1 MMQLERIQAG
11 GTLFKSS
18 CCRTLGL
25 AFLLLAWV
33 WALAP
38 PQALARGA
46 CAGETAA
53 VSSSPAPDLR
63 ASVLCLVNEARLE
76 HGLPALQQDPRLQ
89 AAAQRH
95 TDDMVANHYFAHDS
109 RDGTPF
115 SQRITAAGYQWAATG
130 ENIAQGP
137 STPQLVVQSWIA
149 SPVHCRNILAPG
161 FRDLGV
167 GVNPGTANPAASPG
181 TWTQDFGRLT
191 TESAPSTNTTP
202 QAGCPYNV
210 SPISEGPAP
219 TPSAPPLTTD
229 PATTPSPSPS
239 RSPSPSPAPSSA
251 PSPSPSPSPS
261 PAPAPSP
268 SPPPSGLT
276 APPPP
281 PRQPIAAVTRLRLV
295 PSLFRA
301 ARSGASATTTA
312 DPSRARVSYELD
324 EPATVRFRVT
334 RSSDGR
340 RVARRCVPASHTNS
354 RRAAC
359 IRYTTLRGSFTRVRG
374 AGADAF
380 SLTGRL
386 DGRALRPGSY
396 RLGATPTVDGH
407 AGPTRWMRF
416 RIVR

>member
-149 SPVHCRNILAPG
+149 
-161 FRDLGV
+161 
-167 GVNPGTANPAASPG
+167 
-181 TWTQDFGRLT
+181 
-191 TESAPSTNTTP
+191 E
-202 QAGCPYNV
+202 
-210 SPISEGPAP
+210 
-219 TPSAPPLTTD
+219 PSALQKHP
-229 PATTPSPSPS
+229 
-239 RSPSPSPAPSSA
+239 
-251 PSPSPSPSPS
+251 
-261 PAPAPSP
+261 
-268 SPPPSGLT
+268 
-276 APPPP
+276 
-281 PRQPIAAVTRLRLV
+281 
-295 PSLFRA
+295 
-301 ARSGASATTTA
+301 
-312 DPSRARVSYELD
+312 RARVSR
-324 EPATVRFRVT
+324 P
-334 RSSDGR
+334 GR
-340 RVARRCVPASHTNS
+340 RSQSGYCQSGGQPRNLDAG
-354 RRAAC
+354 
-359 IRYTTLRGSFTRVRG
+359 LRTAHDRVRAVNQHHA
-374 AGADAF
+374 AG
-380 SLTGRL
+380 GV
-386 DGRALRPGSY
+386 P
-396 RLGATPTVDGH
+396 V
-407 AGPTRWMRF
+407 
-416 RIVR
+416 